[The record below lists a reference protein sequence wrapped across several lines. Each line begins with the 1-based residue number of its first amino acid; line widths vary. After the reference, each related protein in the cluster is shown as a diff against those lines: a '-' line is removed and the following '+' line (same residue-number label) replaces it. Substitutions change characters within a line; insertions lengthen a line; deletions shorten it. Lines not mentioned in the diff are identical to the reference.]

1 VWKKKRWR
9 RRMTSFFETKV
20 LQRKMN

>member
-20 LQRKMN
+20 LQKKMN